1 MCTVYVY
8 NRHMDTTLP
17 NTEPSAR
24 RRAVSLTLRPDL
36 MAQARALKLNVSRAA
51 ELGIEAAVKDALGK
65 AWLAENADA
74 ILAHNERIARSGT
87 LITPPWL
94 KR

>member
-1 MCTVYVY
+1 METISP
-8 NRHMDTTLP
+8 T
-17 NTEPSAR
+17 TEPSTR
-24 RRAVSLTLRPDL
+24 RRAVSLTLRPEL

-51 ELGIEAAVKDALGK
+51 EHGIEAAVKDALGK

-74 ILAHNERIARSGT
+74 ILAHNERVARSGT

-94 KR
+94 TR